1 MEVVAYRDVT
11 VRTLIVQRT
20 AWLGLFLAGLLLC
33 TTVMHKYE
41 VLLQQ
46 HVELAVFVP
55 LLIGHAG
62 NSGGQTVSAVIR
74 SLGDGTVT
82 VADAGRISRKE
93 ALAGVVQSALLAAL
107 PGGPVHVVGV
117 ACGDGVKERRLLGAL
132 AGTGLG
138 DLSATP
144 MDVSEPLVT
153 AAAEAM
159 ASVPGVNAVDALA
172 VDITAV
178 SDLAPLLAPRR
189 PGCRVVT
196 LFGVISTLGPD
207 VLGGALSL
215 MDRGDLLRVSANLLP
230 DHPGARD
237 AVMTQYDNAPTRE
250 WLTTVLEE
258 IGIHD
263 AGPIAFRWDDA
274 PAGPAIVGEVVPH
287 HLCVAEVDG
296 MTVGLAPDAPI
307 RVLES
312 FRHSEVALRTVLMDE
327 ALEVLVI
334 AVSPSGEE
342 GVALARR
349 A

>member
-1 MEVVAYRDVT
+1 MPDVRIDESVTPAAHRAALVRALEQRRVDNRFHYVGDLAAARWRHLTSSHSPAHDDADGLRAYD
-11 VRTLIVQRT
+11 
-20 AWLGLFLAGLLLC
+20 
-33 TTVMHKYE
+33 
-41 VLLQQ
+41 
-46 HVELAVFVP
+46 
-55 LLIGHAG
+55 
-62 NSGGQTVSAVIR
+62 
-74 SLGDGTVT
+74 
-82 VADAGRISRKE
+82 E
-93 ALAGVVQSALLAAL
+93 AARALLAAL

-144 MDVSEPLVT
+144 MDVSVPLVT

-215 MDRGDLLRVSANLLP
+215 MDRGDLLMVSANLLP